1 MSGAHAGEGFT
12 IGPHAL
18 TPLCPGMPV
27 LALAPLSGVGNWV
40 FRLVCARAGARL
52 VGVEFVNCR
61 VINHVSP
68 RIERLLDYSDAAE
81 YAATGT
87 CVLAAQIYGNDAEL
101 IAAGAQ
107 ELEQRGAHI
116 VDINFGCSV
125 PQIVRKGSCA
135 AYLKDLDLLH
145 QAVRTTVDALSV
157 PVTVKTR
164 IGWDDDSINVADT
177 VERVQDAGAQA
188 VTIHARTAVQQYR
201 GPARWEWIGRA
212 RERAHIPVF
221 GNGDVTAYQDAV
233 DMQRQTGCDGVM
245 IGRAA
250 MANPWIF
257 AGRRGAT
264 LSQRLELAAEQL
276 RLMARY
282 KGERVGVRETRK
294 HLALYFRGL
303 QRDSPERLRLLTT
316 DSLDELTDYLD
327 TWRASLKDDPEVD
340 LTLSDEEAASLA
352 LGGTA

>member
-1 MSGAHAGEGFT
+1 MSGADAAEGIT
-12 IGPHAL
+12 IGPYSL
-18 TPLCPGMPV
+18 TPLSPGMPV
-27 LALAPLSGVGNWV
+27 MALAPMSGIGNWV
-40 FRLVCARAGARL
+40 FRLICARAGARL
-52 VGVEFVNCR
+52 VGVEFINCR
-61 VINHVSP
+61 VVDHVSP

-81 YAATGT
+81 YARTGT

-107 ELEQRGAHI
+107 ELERRGAQV

-145 QAVRTTVDALSV
+145 SAVRTTVEALSV

-164 IGWDDDSINVADT
+164 LGWDDDSINILDT

-188 VTIHARTAVQQYR
+188 VTIHARTAEQQYR
-201 GPARWEWIGRA
+201 GSARWEWIGRA

-221 GNGDVTAYQDAV
+221 GNGDVSTYQDAV
-233 DMQRQTGCDGVM
+233 DMQRQTGCDGVA

-276 RLMARY
+276 RLMVEY

-294 HLALYFRGL
+294 HLVLYFRGL
-303 QRDSPERLRLLTT
+303 ERDSPERQRLLTT
-316 DSLDELTDYLD
+316 DSLDELIGFLN
-327 TWRASLKDDPEVD
+327 TWRASLVEDPEVD
-340 LTLSDEEAASLA
+340 LTLSDDEAASLA
-352 LGGTA
+352 LGGT